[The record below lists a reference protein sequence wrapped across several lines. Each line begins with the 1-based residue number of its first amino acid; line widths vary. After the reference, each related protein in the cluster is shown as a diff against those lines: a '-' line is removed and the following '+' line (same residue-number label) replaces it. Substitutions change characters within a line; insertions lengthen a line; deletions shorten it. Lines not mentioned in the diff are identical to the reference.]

1 MTTRSVRIPDEL
13 DAKLVELAAADHI
26 SVNSAIVRAL
36 DEVVARRTQ
45 ESAIAEAADLVF
57 EDRKELF
64 RRLAD
69 T

>member
-13 DAKLVELAAADHI
+13 DARLTAMAAEDHI

-36 DEVVARRTQ
+36 DEVLTRRSQ
-45 ESAIAEAADLVF
+45 EAAIADAADQVF
-57 EDRKELF
+57 ADRKELF
-64 RRLAD
+64 ERLAD

>member
-13 DAKLVELAAADHI
+13 DAALVELAAADHI
-26 SVNSAIVRAL
+26 SINSAIVRAL

-45 ESAIAEAADLVF
+45 EAAIAEAADLVF

-64 RRLAD
+64 KRLAD